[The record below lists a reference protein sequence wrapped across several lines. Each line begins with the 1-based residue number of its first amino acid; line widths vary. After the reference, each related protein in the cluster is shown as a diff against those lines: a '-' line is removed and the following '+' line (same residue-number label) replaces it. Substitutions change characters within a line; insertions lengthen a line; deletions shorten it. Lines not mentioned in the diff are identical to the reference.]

1 MASLTLRRVTS
12 VTYDSRLK
20 KAERLFCQRQPIA
33 WKQTMKDVW
42 RIVSN
47 NADSNHIE
55 RLEYC
60 TILERALQ
68 KDTNMI

>member
-1 MASLTLRRVTS
+1 METNYERRMA
-12 VTYDSRLK
+12 
-20 KAERLFCQRQPIA
+20 
-33 WKQTMKDVW
+33 
-42 RIVSN
+42 IVSN

-55 RLEYC
+55 RFEYC